1 MNGAKCQVE
10 MFFQSQKV
18 IASQSHPTESYP
30 KTSSEVKDINM
41 INHWFPFNKALLNLY
56 FPGGRYVGMLGRG
69 G

>member
-10 MFFQSQKV
+10 MFKSQKV
-18 IASQSHPTESYP
+18 IPSQSHPTESYP

-56 FPGGRYVGMLGRG
+56 FPGYVGEG